1 MYLVGFFIL
10 GGHMASEVV
19 SKRDQMNMIANQLAP
34 FIAKSKQSVQVTE
47 HDAPV
52 FLQSMREGLLAISEL
67 MTKAQYS
74 LSKSKIEKERIESV
88 LRIEKFPEW
97 AAEKNLQKATEKD
110 KQAFICIQ
118 PEYQMAQEDEAYWES
133 VYSYLSSV
141 RSVLSISIDDVKKN
155 IYGRTN
161 FNNINI
167 RA

>member
-1 MYLVGFFIL
+1 MSSDI
-10 GGHMASEVV
+10 V
-19 SKRDQMNMIANQLAP
+19 SKRDQMNLIANQLAP
-34 FIAKSKQSVQVTE
+34 FIAKSKQSVHVTE

-52 FLQSMREGLLAISEL
+52 FLQSMRDGLLTISEL

-74 LSKSKIEKERIESV
+74 LSKSKIEKERVESI

-97 AAEKNLQKATEKD
+97 ASEKNMQKPTEKD
-110 KQAFICIQ
+110 KQAFICLQ
-118 PEYQMAQEDEAYWES
+118 PEYQLAAEDEAYWES

-161 FNNINI
+161 FNNLNI

>member
-1 MYLVGFFIL
+1 MS
-10 GGHMASEVV
+10 SEVI
-19 SKRDQMNMIANQLAP
+19 SKRDQMNLIATQLAP
-34 FIAKSKQSVQVTE
+34 FINKSKQSVHVTE

-52 FLQSMREGLLAISEL
+52 FLQSMREGLLTISEL

-74 LSKSKIEKERIESV
+74 LSKAKIEKERIESV
-88 LRIEKFPEW
+88 LRIEKFPDW
-97 AAEKNLQKATEKD
+97 ALEKNIQKATEKD

-118 PEYQMAQEDEAYWES
+118 PEYQIATEDEAYWES

-161 FNNINI
+161 FNNLNI

>member
-1 MYLVGFFIL
+1 
-10 GGHMASEVV
+10 MASEII
-19 SKRDQMNMIANQLAP
+19 SKRDQMNIIANQLAP
-34 FIAKSKQSVQVTE
+34 FINKSKQSVYVTE

-52 FLQSMREGLLAISEL
+52 FLQAMREGLLAISEL

-74 LSKSKIEKERIESV
+74 LSKAKIEKERVESI
-88 LRIEKFPEW
+88 LRIEKFPDW
-97 AAEKNLQKATEKD
+97 AVEKNIQKPTERD

-118 PEYQMAQEDEAYWES
+118 PEYQLAQEDEAYWDS

-161 FNNINI
+161 FNNVNI